1 MGAKYGVKLIRENG
15 IDYVHLDNLFAAEE
29 ALEYAIKHN
38 FDIKFNCCT
47 YTSACEKLFDYQQ
60 AGFKIKFVAE
70 PVYWEGRQ
78 ITTQVVAY
86 CTRGK
91 NNV

>member
-29 ALEYAIKHN
+29 NLEYAIKHN

-47 YTSACEKLFDYQQ
+47 YTDACQKLFDYQE

-70 PVYWEGRQ
+70 PSYFEGRQ
-78 ITTQVVAY
+78 IGSKIVAY
-86 CTRGK
+86 CTRGED
-91 NNV
+91 NV